1 MRRRQATTAIRSA
14 PRTRRATAVSEIK
27 IQAEPRTEFGKGAAR
42 RIRRESKV
50 PAVLYGHGTA
60 PLHVTLPGYD
70 LMRALRNA
78 NALLSVELDGQ
89 SQLALPKQVQRDPIK
104 GHIEHADLLVVR
116 RGEKVTVNVPVV
128 LSGEAESGSLVVTET
143 TEIPLEVEATHIP
156 EAVEVSI
163 QDLGPGSQVLAG
175 DLDLPQGAALQMD
188 AEHLVVNVTAAPT
201 AEELEA
207 ELAEAEAD
215 AGIER
220 DEPTDPDA
228 TDASPPAGESD
239 DESAA
244 TESE

>member
-1 MRRRQATTAIRSA
+1 VA
-14 PRTRRATAVSEIK
+14 EIK

-50 PAVLYGHGTA
+50 PAVLYGHGTD
-60 PLHVTLPGYD
+60 PLHVTLPGHD
-70 LMRALRNA
+70 LMLALKNA
-78 NALLSVELDGQ
+78 NALLSVELDGK

-104 GHIEHADLLVVR
+104 GNIEHADLLVVR
-116 RGEKVTVNVPVV
+116 RGERVTVNVPVV
-128 LSGEAESGSLVVTET
+128 VTGEAESGALVVTET

-156 EAVEVSI
+156 EAVEISI
-163 QDLGPGSQVLAG
+163 DGLTIGSQVLAG
-175 DLDLPQGAALQMD
+175 AVNLPAGAALHMD
-188 AEHLVVNVTAAPT
+188 PEHLVVNVTAAPT

-228 TDASPPAGESD
+228 VAASAPGEEAEDGAASDAPE
-239 DESAA
+239 
-244 TESE
+244 

>member
-1 MRRRQATTAIRSA
+1 M
-14 PRTRRATAVSEIK
+14 SEIK

-60 PLHVTLPGYD
+60 PLHVTLPGHD

-78 NALLSVELDGQ
+78 NALLSVEFDGA

-128 LSGEAESGSLVVTET
+128 LSGEAESGTLVVTET

-156 EAVEVSI
+156 EAVEVPV
-163 QDLGPGSQVLAG
+163 DGLAAGSQVLAR
-175 DLDLPQGAALQMD
+175 DLELPRGAALQMD
-188 AEHLVVNVTAAPT
+188 PEHLVVNVTAAPT

-220 DEPTDPDA
+220 DES
-228 TDASPPAGESD
+228 TDADAVADSASAGGSE
-239 DESAA
+239 DEAA
-244 TESE
+244 AAESE